1 MFTKHI
7 FVRIHTGLLC
17 ITDFLG
23 SISTKN
29 CVHRFIYICTR
40 VYDTSIKIFPGWVV
54 GKSQFVAGPRSWSVV
69 VAQSEAQAAQKWL
82 AMSRV
87 LCHMGSFVTG
97 KARTMIHKV
106 HRQRAS
112 GISHY
117 SQSRVTG
124 TDPSV
129 SRSPLTTTT
138 KAIFTDSYS
147 GVRSTQVR

>member
-1 MFTKHI
+1 
-7 FVRIHTGLLC
+7 
-17 ITDFLG
+17 
-23 SISTKN
+23 
-29 CVHRFIYICTR
+29 
-40 VYDTSIKIFPGWVV
+40 
-54 GKSQFVAGPRSWSVV
+54 
-69 VAQSEAQAAQKWL
+69 
-82 AMSRV
+82 MSRV

-129 SRSPLTTTT
+129 SRPLTTTT
-138 KAIFTDSYS
+138 KTIFSYRELATGS
-147 GVRSTQVR
+147 IDGVYRIRRLRVHA